1 MLRTQLWCNSWK
13 GEGTI
18 HKRGEREGGG
28 GGGGGVQTEQGGRGV

>member
-1 MLRTQLWCNSWK
+1 MPRAQLWCSSWK

-28 GGGGGVQTEQGGRGV
+28 GGVQTEQGGRGV